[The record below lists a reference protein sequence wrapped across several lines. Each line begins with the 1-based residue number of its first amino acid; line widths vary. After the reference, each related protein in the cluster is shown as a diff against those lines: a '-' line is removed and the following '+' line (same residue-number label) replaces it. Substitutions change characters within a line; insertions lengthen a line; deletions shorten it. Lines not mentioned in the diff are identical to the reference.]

1 VSRPVF
7 GRLPVA
13 CGAVLGAAAEVPE
26 PDVPALPEP
35 EDEPLEPE
43 PEVCGLGDSGSMLP
57 LGVVWVL
64 DPLDPLDPDPDPEDP
79 DPEPPNGSWYC

>member
-13 CGAVLGAAAEVPE
+13 CGAVLGVAAAVPE

-35 EDEPLEPE
+35 DDDPLDPE
-43 PEVCGLGDSGSMLP
+43 PEVCGLGESGWMLP
-57 LGVVWVL
+57 LGVVCVLAPL
-64 DPLDPLDPDPDPEDP
+64 DPEEPDPLDPDPEL
-79 DPEPPNGSWYC
+79 PNGSWYC